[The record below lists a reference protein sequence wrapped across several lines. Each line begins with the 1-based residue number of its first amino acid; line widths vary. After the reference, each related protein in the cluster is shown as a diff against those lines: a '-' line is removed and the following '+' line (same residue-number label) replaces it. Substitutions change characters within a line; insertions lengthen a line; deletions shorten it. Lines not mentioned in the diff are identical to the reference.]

1 MEQVSI
7 IIPVYNVEEYLDECL
22 ETVVNQTYQNL
33 EIILVDDEST
43 DDSGEKSEIWAQK
56 DARIRVIHQNNQGL
70 SGARN
75 TGIDAST
82 GDWITFV
89 DSDDIVAKTYVEEL
103 LNLAKTSGASLVQ
116 GRQVGFA
123 NHGERRTS
131 VGFEQLNDEI
141 EMAENRLGMD
151 NTWSGNSK
159 DYMLSKEYQT
169 MAWGKLYKRE
179 LFQTERFPVGKLHED
194 NAIVYRIAYEA
205 KHVAYTKRIL
215 YGYRRRHNSIM
226 GEEGY
231 NLRHL
236 DKQVFLKER
245 LEYFLE
251 KQEKELADLAR
262 KDYAFELLEA
272 YGKVKKY
279 HPEEKQKLQD
289 IKRKYQDV
297 AEEVIHS
304 KDLSRKTKL
313 LMSAAKIDPAIWM
326 KVFGKK

>member
-1 MEQVSI
+1 MEQVSV
-7 IIPVYNVEEYLDECL
+7 IIPVYNVKEYLDECV

-43 DDSGEKSEIWAQK
+43 DCSGQMCEAWAQK
-56 DARIRVIHQNNQGL
+56 DPRIKVIHQKNQGL

-75 TGIDAST
+75 AGIDVCT
-82 GDWITFV
+82 GEWITFI

-103 LNLAKTSGASLVQ
+103 LELARNTGANLAQ
-116 GRQVGFA
+116 GRQIGFSTHSEGRA
-123 NHGERRTS
+123 PIEFS
-131 VGFEQLNDEI
+131 QLNDEI
-141 EMAENRLGMD
+141 ERAENRHGQD
-151 NTWSGNSK
+151 NIWFGDSK
-159 DYMLSKEYQT
+159 SYMLSSEYQT

-179 LFQTERFPVGKLHED
+179 LFQNERFPVGKLHED

-205 KHVAYTKRIL
+205 KTVAYTKRDL
-215 YGYRRRHNSIM
+215 YGYRRRNNSIM
-226 GEEGY
+226 GEAGY

-236 DKQVFLKER
+236 DKQEFLRER
-245 LEYFLE
+245 LEFFLD

-262 KDYAFELLEA
+262 KEYAFELLES

-279 HPEEKQKLQD
+279 HPEEKQKLHNLKRNYQD
-289 IKRKYQDV
+289 I